1 MSPIDAWLLAI
12 GLGKRLLLSPVPV
25 AMPQNVSE
33 VQKTTG
39 ALREA
44 VLTDLPGVALA
55 NLAGCEACDANKPCF
70 RLVGYLI
77 HERCTFR
84 PPPPV
89 FPELAWPASPH
100 VLGEIV
106 LLRMVLQRSKL
117 FWLEYLPPRRG
128 SRRRG
133 SG

>member
-1 MSPIDAWLLAI
+1 MSPIDAWLRAI
-12 GLGKRLLLSPVPV
+12 GLGKRLLLSRVSI
-25 AMPQNVSE
+25 AMLQNVTKAI
-33 VQKTTG
+33 KTTG
-39 ALREA
+39 ALREC
-44 VLTDLPGVALA
+44 VLTDLPGVAVA

-70 RLVGYLI
+70 RLVGYRI
-77 HERCTFR
+77 HERCTLR

>member
-1 MSPIDAWLLAI
+1 MSPIDAWLWAI
-12 GLGKRLLLSPVPV
+12 GLGKRLLLSPVSV
-25 AMPQNVSE
+25 AMLQNVTE
-33 VQKTTG
+33 AIKTTG
-39 ALREA
+39 ALRKC

-70 RLVGYLI
+70 RLVGDRI
-77 HERCTFR
+77 HERCTLR

-106 LLRMVLQRSKL
+106 LLRMVL
-117 FWLEYLPPRRG
+117 
-128 SRRRG
+128 
-133 SG
+133 